1 MLLFHLA
8 IWLAVITGNVLVFV
22 GSLVY
27 REGDDQNRVDPFSIP
42 RRYVRV
48 FFPLLSLL
56 WALALSYLI
65 YDATRQFAASP
76 QEHTLSLW
84 QVCAEIATS
93 ALSEFDDI
101 GLSLTFVA
109 ILLTPLLTPFL
120 VIFGRCIMKLGN
132 RINEKLLPQKIKSQL
147 DQARTDGRTEGRTEG
162 LAEGRTEASREWAAW
177 VTRMQD
183 AQDRGEAFAEPPPY
197 EVN

>member
-1 MLLFHLA
+1 MLPFPLA
-8 IWLAVITGNVLVFV
+8 IWLAVITGNVLVFI

-27 REGDDQNRVDPFSIP
+27 REGDDRNRVDPFSIP

-56 WALALSYLI
+56 WTPTLSYLI
-65 YDATRQFAASP
+65 YDATRQTAASP
-76 QEHTLSLW
+76 QEHTLSWW
-84 QVCAEIATS
+84 QICAEIATS

-101 GLSLTFVA
+101 GLSLMFVA

-120 VIFGRCIMKLGN
+120 VIFGRCIMKLGT
-132 RINEKLLPQKIKSQL
+132 RINEKFLPRRIKSQL
-147 DQARTDGRTEGRTEG
+147 DRARTDGQT
-162 LAEGRTEASREWAAW
+162 EGRTEASREWAAW
-177 VTRMQD
+177 VSRMQA
-183 AQDRGEAFAEPPPY
+183 AQARGEVFVEPPPY